1 MDIALFNTVIMIQK
15 NAVVTDSIGN
25 HTTAWT
31 DCYSC
36 HATISGENSSSKGG
50 EDTEAGTVV
59 DHSGIDFT
67 VRFCAAVSAV
77 NITEYR
83 VLYAGELY
91 DIIGI
96 DHMNNKRKCVKLR
109 CRKVRRS

>member
-1 MDIALFNTVIMIQK
+1 MNISLLNTTITVQKSTVI
-15 NAVVTDSIGN
+15 TDAIGN

-31 DCYSC
+31 DYYSC
-36 HATISGENSSSKGG
+36 HATIGGENSSSKGG
-50 EDTEAGTVV
+50 EDTEAGMVV